1 MLQAGGVSVITL
13 CAAIALSAGV
23 AGAQKPDKKTE
34 QKADQALLAQQRTQQ
49 ALVRVVDAAMA
60 GQPVPV
66 DFPIQFQNDFL
77 KAQGTAVWV
86 PFTLT
91 MDPARISGP
100 AAIYFRVAPH
110 GMTMPAAPE
119 KNEKKERAREK
130 RGDQRQRLVAEEGPS
145 YPYQQI
151 ELLDL
156 KPAGPGQPVR
166 VVRGMALQPGNY
178 DVYVAVRERPTGSLP
193 NVSPE
198 TGLKTA
204 VLKQPLDVPDY
215 SNGEFSTSTV
225 ILANRVQHLDAPVP
239 ASEQAERPYSFGQ
252 TEIIVSPDHR
262 FRKSQEL
269 VALLQIYNPTLS
281 TDKSFN
287 LEATYTFFQEAPAG
301 EKRFNATEPQELT
314 PADAMTA
321 SDPAKASI
329 QRAQAIPLESFP
341 EGSYRLEIKVTDK
354 LSSKVVTQSATFSV
368 TP

>member
-13 CAAIALSAGV
+13 CAALALSAGV
-23 AGAQKPDKKTE
+23 AGAQKPDKKNE
-34 QKADQALLAQQRTQQ
+34 QKADQTALLSQQRTQQ
-49 ALVRVVDAAMA
+49 ALVHIVDAAMA
-60 GQPVPV
+60 GQAVPA

-91 MDPARISGP
+91 MDPAKISGL
-100 AAIYFRVAPH
+100 AAIYFRVTPH
-110 GMTMPAAPE
+110 GATAPAAAE
-119 KNEKKERAREK
+119 KNEKRERSREK
-130 RGDQRQRLVAEEGPS
+130 KGDQKQRLVAEEGPS

-156 KPAGPGQPVR
+156 KAAGPGQPIR

-178 DVYVAVRERPTGSLP
+178 DVYVAVRERLAAGNTSTEPA
-193 NVSPE
+193 
-198 TGLKTA
+198 LKTS
-204 VLKQPLDVPDY
+204 VLKQSLEVPDY

-239 ASEQAERPYSFGQ
+239 STEQAERPYSFGQ

-281 TDKSFN
+281 VDKNFN

-368 TP
+368 AP